1 MEGQGRVCGNFNA
14 RCGGLSEMDEESE
27 RCCVDLEKRG
37 HRELLVN
44 CMMDSGLVLVNGCQG
59 PVNMHL

>member
-1 MEGQGRVCGNFNA
+1 MCGNFNA
-14 RCGGLSEMDEESE
+14 MCGGLSEMDEESE

-44 CMMDSGLVLVNGCQG
+44 CMMDSELVVIGLLW
-59 PVNMHL
+59 